1 MNVYGHLTGVKI
13 NPTGEII
20 EFIREETDTRD
31 RRQFL

>member
-1 MNVYGHLTGVKI
+1 MYTGYLTGVKI
-13 NPTGEII
+13 NPTVEII